1 MSNQNIADAI
11 ALIEAQQAKV
21 QARSPQWMVGEQL
34 KDICRR
40 EPRSAELIAQDLQV
54 EAMSITEAEKKI
66 KAFADKNKTGSFAC
80 VTPAESDRILREFYG
95 LPAAPEGGG
104 VGHPDQPD
112 SANSGSGGGGI
123 FRLEDFF

>member
-1 MSNQNIADAI
+1 MSNQNIANAI

-21 QARSPQWMVGEQL
+21 EQPSYQWQVGEQL

-40 EPRSAELIAQDLQV
+40 EPRSAELIAQDLAN
-54 EAMSITEAEKKI
+54 ESMSITEAEKKI
-66 KAFADKNKTGSFAC
+66 AAFARKNKGC
-80 VTPAESDRILREFYG
+80 VTMVQSDRILREFYG

-123 FRLEDFF
+123 IRLEDFL